1 MRDYVETELNGHS
14 TPTHQGQ
21 YPHAVQVE
29 GNTLTTNAP
38 TGAKLG
44 QVNSALHG
52 HATRA
57 QLQECTEVLEI
68 SEAVHSGLGNH
79 WAIDRFADPLIAE
92 ITETW
97 RQRQDMVRAQQ
108 KLTLQAKSICRRFT
122 AGDKGEAE
130 KLYQAVTK
138 GKEHE
143 LADMASI
150 AVMPLFRAQAP
161 LIETRAA
168 YEKQLAKLGK
178 QLPIAHMAD
187 TIKGVN
193 YNTLATIVAE
203 VGDMTAYEK
212 GIAGIWKRAGLAVID
227 GERQRKKAGEAAL
240 IHGYSPDRHAVFWN
254 IGGALIKA
262 QGKIAED
269 GTDNRLPYRVI
280 YDDRKE
286 YERPRV
292 ESDGHAHNRAMR
304 FMVKRL
310 LKDIW
315 QEWKNVA

>member
-1 MRDYVETELNGHS
+1 MS
-14 TPTHQGQ
+14 
-21 YPHAVQVE
+21 
-29 GNTLTTNAP
+29 
-38 TGAKLG
+38 
-44 QVNSALHG
+44 
-52 HATRA
+52 A
-57 QLQECTEVLEI
+57 QLQECAEVLEI
-68 SEAVHSGLGNH
+68 SGAVQLCRETQTNT
-79 WAIDRFADPLIAE
+79 DRFADPLIAE

-138 GKEHE
+138 GKDHE

-178 QLPIAHMAD
+178 QLPIAHMAE

-254 IGGALIKA
+254 IGCALIKA

-315 QEWKNVA
+315 QEWRNVA